1 MTEPSG
7 RTGLDSAVGGERS
20 GGEMPQRTGVG
31 SQPITI
37 ALDAMGGDHAPGAIV
52 RGALAAT
59 REPGIDII
67 LVGRGREIRSLLPAP
82 QRNLRVQDAS
92 EAISMD
98 APPTA
103 VRRMRDSSIMV
114 GLGLLA
120 DGTADAFLSY
130 GNTGAVMAGSLFT
143 LGRVPGVARPAL
155 GALFRN
161 GRGTTS
167 LLLDVGANVEVRPQ
181 HLCQFA
187 TMGRAYVERVLRHRN
202 PSVGLLNV
210 GEEPIKGAGVHQETY
225 PLLARQEPN
234 FVGNIEANQ
243 MVAGAADVIVSD
255 GFTGNVAVKLAEGI
269 AEQLFGELRRS
280 IEANLLHMAGAWLMR
295 GAFRGLRS
303 NWDYA
308 KIGSAP
314 LFGIDGAV
322 MVGHGRANAE
332 AVASGIRSTR
342 SVVQSGVV
350 DAIRDAFAGAAAED
364 DEAGPVNLAAS
375 DRVAQP
381 DGELRD
387 TWRYERR

>member
-1 MTEPSG
+1 MADTSKG
-7 RTGLDSAVGGERS
+7 RPGR
-20 GGEMPQRTGVG
+20 
-31 SQPITI
+31 PITV
-37 ALDAMGGDHAPGAIV
+37 ALDAMGGDHAPAAVV
-52 RGALAAT
+52 RGALSAA
-59 REPGIDII
+59 RELDVDII
-67 LVGRGREIRSLLPAP
+67 LVGRGREIRSLMPAP
-82 QRNLRVQDAS
+82 QRNLRIQEAS

-98 APPTA
+98 ASPTA

-120 DGTADAFLSY
+120 DGSADAFLSF

-143 LGRVPGVARPAL
+143 LGRIPGVVRPAL

-167 LLLDVGANVEVRPQ
+167 LLLDVGANVEARPQ

-210 GEEPIKGAGVHQETY
+210 GEEELKGTSMHQETY
-225 PLLARQEPN
+225 QLLARQEPN

-243 MVAGAADVIVSD
+243 MVAGVADVIVSD
-255 GFTGNVAVKLAEGI
+255 GFSGNVAVKLTEGL

-280 IEANLLHMAGAWLMR
+280 IEANMLHMAGAWLMR
-295 GAFRGLRS
+295 GAFRSLRS
-303 NWDYA
+303 HWDYA
-308 KIGSAP
+308 KVGSAP

-322 MVGHGRANAE
+322 LVGHGRANAE
-332 AVASGIRSTR
+332 AVTSGIRSAR

-350 DAIRDAFAGAAAED
+350 DEIRDAFAGTAPDEDAEAAED
-364 DEAGPVNLAAS
+364 VSEHAP
-375 DRVAQP
+375 AQ
-381 DGELRD
+381 GEVSD

>member
-1 MTEPSG
+1 M
-7 RTGLDSAVGGERS
+7 RDR
-20 GGEMPQRTGVG
+20 
-31 SQPITI
+31 SQPLTI
-37 ALDAMGGDHAPGAIV
+37 ALDAMGGDHAPGAIA
-52 RGALAAT
+52 RGAAVAA
-59 REPGIDII
+59 RDRDIDIV
-67 LVGRGREIRSLLPAP
+67 LVGRGREIRSLMPAP
-82 QRNLRVQDAS
+82 QRNLRIQDAS

-120 DGTADAFLSY
+120 VGEADAFLSY
-130 GNTGAVMAGSLFT
+130 GNTGALMAGSLFT
-143 LGRVPGVARPAL
+143 LGRIPGVARPAL

-167 LLLDVGANVEVRPQ
+167 LLLDVGANVEARPQ

-187 TMGRAYVERVLRHRN
+187 SMGRAYVERVLRHRN

-210 GEEPIKGAGVHQETY
+210 GEEAIKGGSVHQETY
-225 PLLARQEPN
+225 QLLARRDPN

-243 MVAGAADVIVSD
+243 MVAGVADVIVSD
-255 GFTGNVAVKLAEGI
+255 GFTGNVAVKLTEGI

-280 IEANLLHMAGAWLMR
+280 IEANMLHMAGAWLMR
-295 GAFRGLRS
+295 GAFRSLRLH
-303 NWDYA
+303 WDYA
-308 KIGSAP
+308 KVGSAP

-332 AVASGIRSTR
+332 AVASGIRSAR

-350 DAIRDAFAGAAAED
+350 DAIRDAFAGTAVADESELSEAALSQH
-364 DEAGPVNLAAS
+364 P
-375 DRVAQP
+375 RP
-381 DGELRD
+381 DGDLSD